1 MPANQSLAESGVPE
15 TSISGAVASIRW
27 SRPGKRNAF
36 DSLLASRLAAVL
48 ESLAVREDLSA
59 IVIRSDDPIFCA
71 GWDLDE
77 IKAVSSREQAAAL
90 IASGRR
96 CLTALDRLPQVV
108 VSVVERLT
116 IGFGVSMLAHSDVV
130 LVGDSAQI
138 KLPELEHGLVP
149 ASVLSDLVVKVGRAR
164 ALRWCLMGEV
174 PLDEALSSG
183 LVSECI
189 ESSSLHDVVSER
201 VDSIGNQVPGAVRAT
216 KHLSSMLRGDRSKT
230 YDIGDSF
237 ATSMLSS
244 RIVS

>member
-1 MPANQSLAESGVPE
+1 MTADKPLAESGVVE
-15 TSISGAVASIRW
+15 TSFSGAIATIRW
-27 SRPGKRNAF
+27 SRAGKRNAF

-48 ESLAVREDLSA
+48 ESLTAREDLST
-59 IVIRSDDPIFCA
+59 IVIRSDGPIFCA

-77 IKAVSSREQAAAL
+77 IRAVSSPEQAAAL

-116 IGFGVSMLAHSDVV
+116 IGFGVSVLAHSDVV
-130 LVGDSAQI
+130 LVADSAQI

-149 ASVLSDLVVKVGRAR
+149 ASVLGDLVAKVGRAR
-164 ALRWCLMGEV
+164 ALRWCLTGEV

-189 ESSSLHDVVSER
+189 ESSSLQDVVSER
-201 VDSIGNQVPGAVRAT
+201 VASIGTQLPAAVRAT
-216 KHLSSMLRGDRSKT
+216 KHLSSMLRGDRAKA

-244 RIVS
+244 RIVP

>member
-1 MPANQSLAESGVPE
+1 MPANQSLTESTVAE
-15 TSISGAVASIRW
+15 TTITGAVASIYW
-27 SRPGKRNAF
+27 SRPGKRNSF
-36 DSLLASRLAAVL
+36 NSLLASRLAAML
-48 ESLAVREDLSA
+48 ESLAAREDLSA
-59 IVIRSDDPIFCA
+59 IVIRSDGPIFCA

-77 IKAVSSREQAAAL
+77 IKAVSSPEQAAAL

-96 CLTALDRLPQVV
+96 FLTALDRLPQVV

-116 IGFGVSMLAHSDVV
+116 IGFGVSVLAHSDVV
-130 LVGDSAQI
+130 LVADSAQI

-149 ASVLSDLVVKVGRAR
+149 ASVLGDLVVKVGRAR

-189 ESSSLHDVVSER
+189 ESSSLQDVVRER
-201 VDSIGNQVPGAVRAT
+201 VDSIGNQVPAAVRAT
-216 KHLSSMLRGDRSKT
+216 KHLSSILRGDCSKV

-237 ATSMLSS
+237 ASSMLSS
-244 RIVS
+244 RIVP